1 MDTKKNI
8 SFRLLN
14 IITEQFATF
23 EVENLT
29 DTNDL
34 KSELQFS
41 INPENRVV
49 TCRMKFQFL
58 HQNQPIV
65 VLSVV
70 CNFDVEENSW
80 NTNILSNNTIV
91 LPKHF
96 LEHLCV
102 LTVGTARGILHAK
115 TENTFYNK
123 FLIPT
128 LNASM
133 LVEKDIA
140 FNVKPTIYK

>member
-1 MDTKKNI
+1 METKKNI

-23 EVENLT
+23 EIENLP
-29 DTNDL
+29 DTNEL

-49 TCRMKFQFL
+49 ACRMKFQFL

-65 VLSVV
+65 VLAVT
-70 CNFDVEENSW
+70 CNFDVEESSW
-80 NTNILSNNTIV
+80 NTNVLSNHTIV

-102 LTVGTARGILHAK
+102 LTIGTSRGILHAK
-115 TENTFYNK
+115 TENTFFNK

-128 LNASM
+128 LNASE

-140 FNVKPTIYK
+140 FDIKLTGNK

>member
-1 MDTKKNI
+1 METKKNI

-23 EVENLT
+23 EIENLP

-34 KSELQFS
+34 QSDLQFS

-49 TCRMKFQFL
+49 ACKMKFQFL
-58 HQNQPIV
+58 YEKQPIV
-65 VLSVV
+65 VLTVI

-80 NTNILSNNTIV
+80 NTNIVSNNKII

-102 LTVGTARGILHAK
+102 ITVGTSRGILHAK
-115 TENTFYNK
+115 TENTTFNR
-123 FLIPT
+123 FIIPT
-128 LNASM
+128 LNVSN
-133 LVEKDIA
+133 LVAKDVVFEI
-140 FNVKPTIYK
+140 KQ

>member
-1 MDTKKNI
+1 MEAKKNI

-14 IITEQFATF
+14 IVTEQFATF
-23 EVENLT
+23 EVENIP

-41 INPENRVV
+41 IDPENRVV
-49 TCRMKFQFL
+49 ACKMKFQFL
-58 HQNQPIV
+58 HENQTIV
-65 VLSVV
+65 VLTAV

-80 NTNILSNNTIV
+80 NNNIVSTKKII

-102 LTVGTARGILHAK
+102 ITVGTSRGILHAK
-115 TENTFYNK
+115 TENTFFNR
-123 FLIPT
+123 FIIPT
-128 LNASM
+128 LNVSN
-133 LVEKDIA
+133 LVEKDVVFEI
-140 FNVKPTIYK
+140 K